1 MWNDTPASEEG
12 FRLREYLGVLR
23 VRKWSI
29 LIVTGLSVVL
39 ALGWALRQHATYQS
53 VARVQ
58 ATNPTGMLISQNP
71 SGATPNMPTEQSLV
85 ASETVTKCAW
95 VVFEAQAGD
104 PLKLCETAGKPQG
117 KAGPVV
123 SHVVSDV
130 VSDVV
135 SQATPEAWFHKGL
148 SVSVPEGTTILAIAF
163 ESPKKT
169 TAQAAAE
176 AYAKSYVWY
185 KTFTANARV
194 TQLEAPLLASQ
205 SSLQSELDTANTEL
219 IAAANSGNTQT
230 FAALSSKVNAIY
242 NSLSVVNQQLLEISP
257 AKIDPPV
264 VVVDAALPASPVSP
278 KVPLIGTFG
287 LLAGLAFGI
296 ALALVR
302 EQLDDRLRGRTD
314 LEERLGV
321 PVLVVVPSVPGWSKR
336 KDVKLIAVSEPKS
349 AVAESYRT
357 LRTSILFTAAQRG
370 VHNIMVVSAAAGEGK
385 TTTAANLAVVL
396 ADAGKRVVL
405 LSCDLRKPRIHEFF
419 DLGNDVGVSNVLAGE
434 ITPRDAL
441 RNPGR
446 DNLLLMA
453 SGPVPGAPA
462 ELLQS
467 EQMGE
472 LIDDLR
478 DASDFVVIDT
488 APVLLVADALALAP
502 LVDGVLFVADAQ
514 NTSRAAVT
522 QARDQLEQLGARVI
536 GAVLNNVD
544 PNKARAYSKHYGYYS
559 GYHRYGYTGA
569 GYEGAEADGRGPRR
583 TGDVLGPATEG
594 RSSG

>member
-1 MWNDTPASEEG
+1 MWSDTPASEEG

-39 ALGWALRQHATYQS
+39 ALGWALRQQDMYQS

-71 SGATPNMPTEQSLV
+71 NGAAPNMPTEQALV
-85 ASETVTKCAW
+85 SSETVTKCAW
-95 VVFEAQAGD
+95 VVFEAQSGD
-104 PLKLCETAGKPQG
+104 PASLCQTTKG
-117 KAGPVV
+117 KAEPAVAPA
-123 SHVVSDV
+123 
-130 VSDVV
+130 V
-135 SQATPEAWFHKGL
+135 SQATPEAWFHHGL

-176 AYAKSYVWY
+176 AYAKSYVWS

-194 TQLEAPLLASQ
+194 TQLAAPLLANE
-205 SSLQSELDTANTEL
+205 SSLQSQLSKANADL
-219 IAAANSGNTQT
+219 IAAANSGNNQT
-230 FAALSSKVNAIY
+230 FAALSSKVTALY
-242 NSLSVVNQQLLEISP
+242 NSLQVVNQQLLEISP

-264 VVVDAALPASPVSP
+264 IVVDALLPASPVSP

-419 DLGNDVGVSNVLAGE
+419 ELGNDVGVSNVLAGE
-434 ITPRDAL
+434 LTPRDAL

-446 DNLLLMA
+446 DNLLVMA

-478 DASDFVVIDT
+478 EASDFVVIDT

-559 GYHRYGYTGA
+559 TYHRYGYAGA
-569 GYEGAEADGRGPRR
+569 GYEGAETDGRGPRR
-583 TGDVLGPATEG
+583 TGDVLGPASE
-594 RSSG
+594 RQSSA